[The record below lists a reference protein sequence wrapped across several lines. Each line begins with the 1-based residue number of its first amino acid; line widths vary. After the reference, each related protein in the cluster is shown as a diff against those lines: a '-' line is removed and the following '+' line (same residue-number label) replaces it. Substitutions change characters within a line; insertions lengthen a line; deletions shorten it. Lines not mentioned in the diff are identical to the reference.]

1 MREGIDVAQERL
13 PPHDIEAE
21 QAIIG
26 SLLIDPDAILEVATF
41 LNPEDFFEETNQLIY
56 QACFSLYQRNEVINR
71 ISVAHELV
79 RQNKLEQIGGAAYL
93 SHLISTVP
101 TSLHVQHYAQIVSR
115 TAVMRRLIG
124 AAGQIAAIGYE
135 AAPDIDASLNKA
147 EDILFQVRMRG
158 SPRDFVSL
166 REVLSQYFEEA
177 GQPHT
182 TAQGKPLSHVLTGFA
197 ALDDFLGGLERS
209 DLIVL
214 AARPSLGK
222 TSLALNIARSAAL
235 DQKACVAIFSLEMS
249 REAVAQRL
257 LASES
262 GVSSRIVRLG
272 RFNERDEVR
281 IMEAS
286 GVLSEA
292 PIYVDDSP
300 QLRIVDIRSKA
311 RRLHF
316 ERGLDLIIVDYLQLV
331 QGDGRNETRVQEM
344 SNITRSLKMLARELD
359 VPMLAVS
366 QLSRGVEWRASHV
379 PQLADLRESGSI
391 EQDADVVLFIYR
403 DDVYYTPEEWSRL
416 HDIEKE
422 PYPRAIADIYIAK
435 HRNGPLG
442 QVKLRFLSKIA
453 KFDNLET
460 ELVSTHEE

>member
-1 MREGIDVAQERL
+1 
-13 PPHDIEAE
+13 
-21 QAIIG
+21 
-26 SLLIDPDAILEVATF
+26 
-41 LNPEDFFEETNQLIY
+41 
-56 QACFSLYQRNEVINR
+56 
-71 ISVAHELV
+71 
-79 RQNKLEQIGGAAYL
+79 
-93 SHLISTVP
+93 
-101 TSLHVQHYAQIVSR
+101 
-115 TAVMRRLIG
+115 
-124 AAGQIAAIGYE
+124 
-135 AAPDIDASLNKA
+135 
-147 EDILFQVRMRG
+147 VRMRR

-177 GQPHT
+177 GQPRI
-182 TAQGKPLSHVLTGFA
+182 TAQGKQLSHVLTGFA
-197 ALDDFLGGLERS
+197 ALDDFLGGLERA

-249 REAVAQRL
+249 REGVAQRL

-300 QLRIVDIRSKA
+300 QLRIMDIRSKA
-311 RRLHF
+311 RRLYF
-316 ERGLDLIIVDYLQLV
+316 ERGLDLIIIDYLQLV

-416 HDIEKE
+416 HDVEKE
-422 PYPRAIADIYIAK
+422 PYPRLIADIVIAK

-460 ELVSTHEE
+460 ELVSTPEE